1 MDHVQFAVALTS
13 LFLFFF
19 WSVAVKSMDAGM
31 SPAERLAKAKAKEKE
46 RLAEIS
52 IEAYERGIKKRRRKR
67 KKKESTADEEK
78 AASKK

>member
-1 MDHVQFAVALTS
+1 
-13 LFLFFF
+13 
-19 WSVAVKSMDAGM
+19 MDAGM
-31 SPAERLAKAKAKEKE
+31 SPAERMARAKAKEQE

-78 AASKK
+78 AASK